1 MRHQKSGKKLGR
13 TSAHRHAMFANM
25 VSSLL
30 IHERIETTE
39 AKAKELR
46 RFADWAISWGTSV
59 NELAAKGRDKL
70 TSDEK
75 AAIVHAMRQA
85 RRVLKSEE
93 AVEKLFHEVA
103 PRFRGRQGG
112 YTRVLKTR
120 VRIGDAAPMAFVEL
134 TERAAVEEPAPAPE
148 SAPAKGKGAK
158 AKGAAPAKAAAAAPA
173 KSAKAKGEK
182 AEAGEKAEKAPK
194 KPKGETKKK

>member
-1 MRHQKSGKKLGR
+1 MRHQKSGRKLGR

-25 VSSLL
+25 ISSLL

-70 TSDEK
+70 TAAEK

-85 RRVLKSEE
+85 RRILKSEE

-103 PRFRGRQGG
+103 PRYKDRQGG

-134 TERAAVEEPAPAPE
+134 TERAAPEEPAPATPE
-148 SAPAKGKGAK
+148 TPAKGKGAK
-158 AKGAAPAKAAAAAPA
+158 AKAPASAATKAAAPAKA
-173 KSAKAKGEK
+173 AKAKGEK
-182 AEAGEKAEKAPK
+182 AEKAEKAKGEKAETEK
-194 KPKGETKKK
+194 KTKKK

>member
-59 NELAAKGRDKL
+59 NDLTAKGRDKL
-70 TSDEK
+70 NAAEK
-75 AAIVHAMRQA
+75 AQIVHAMRQA

-103 PRFRGRQGG
+103 PRYRDRHGG
-112 YTRVLKTR
+112 YTRLLKTR

-134 TERAAVEEPAPAPE
+134 TERAAAEEPAAEPE
-148 SAPAKGKGAK
+148 S
-158 AKGAAPAKAAAAAPA
+158 AAPAKA
-173 KSAKAKGEK
+173 KGKAEK
-182 AEAGEKAEKAPK
+182 ADKGEKAEKAEKPEK
-194 KPKGETKKK
+194 KSTKKK